1 MVELSLTPGQELLI
15 GAHSVAIIVIII
27 IIVIVLSVIALSDI
41 IISFAQG

>member
-15 GAHSVAIIVIII
+15 GAHSVTIIII